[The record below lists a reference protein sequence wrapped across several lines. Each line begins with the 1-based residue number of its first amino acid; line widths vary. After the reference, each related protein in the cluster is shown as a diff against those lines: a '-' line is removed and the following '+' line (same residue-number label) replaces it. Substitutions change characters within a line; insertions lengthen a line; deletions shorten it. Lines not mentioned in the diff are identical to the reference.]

1 MKQIYKPTIPSI
13 IGYLLILG
21 ISIYFII
28 ARWINVLSP
37 DFMFLTKDM
46 QSHISNFVISLLL
59 YYQLG
64 FLGLLYGRPFR
75 YITFLGLSLIG
86 ANLICETMITFLNTP
101 DIIDAVYGIIGTLVA
116 FTFLYLTYRYGL
128 IAIEE
133 PNKE

>member
-1 MKQIYKPTIPSI
+1 MKQLYKPTLASI

-75 YITFLGLSLIG
+75 YIIFLGLSLIG

-101 DIIDAVYGIIGTLVA
+101 DIIDAVYGIVGILAA

-128 IAIEE
+128 VSIEE